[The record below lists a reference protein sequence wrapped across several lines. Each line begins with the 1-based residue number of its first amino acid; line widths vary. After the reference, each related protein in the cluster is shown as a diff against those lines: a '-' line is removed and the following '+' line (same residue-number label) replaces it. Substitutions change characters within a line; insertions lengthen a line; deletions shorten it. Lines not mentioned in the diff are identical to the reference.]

1 MRSLK
6 AQGTRFEWVA
16 ARQPWRQ
23 LEPSGV
29 EAWLTALEGLIS
41 PQGQWRLL
49 FSTPRIGPAT
59 GLLAALK
66 AQPISRSKTARPT
79 AARPAVN
86 ESLQADLIDL
96 LRELA
101 DLEGAGLEAGQ
112 ANQRIATSWLG
123 ARGWTVTSEQW
134 NETLELELSQTRIA
148 RWLADGSSYR
158 TQLESLG
165 NQPLTAIQLE
175 LLHRGFGQRLNQT
188 IPQQLAHHLV
198 MARA

>member
-1 MRSLK
+1 
-6 AQGTRFEWVA
+6 
-16 ARQPWRQ
+16 
-23 LEPSGV
+23 
-29 EAWLTALEGLIS
+29 LIS

-66 AQPISRSKTARPT
+66 AQPTSAPASAPPAATLPT
-79 AARPAVN
+79 TY
-86 ESLQADLIDL
+86 ESCQADLIDL

-101 DLEGAGLEAGQ
+101 GQEGAGLESGE
-112 ANQRIATSWLG
+112 ANQRIASSWLG
-123 ARGWTVTSEQW
+123 SRGWTVTSELW
-134 NETLELELSQTRIA
+134 NESLELEISPARIA

-158 TQLESLG
+158 TQLEALG
-165 NQPLTAIQLE
+165 NQPLSAIQLE
-175 LLHRGFGQRLNQT
+175 LLHRGFGQRINQT

>member
-1 MRSLK
+1 LTSNLQAK
-6 AQGTRFEWVA
+6 GARFEWIA

-23 LEPSGV
+23 LEPGGV

-66 AQPISRSKTARPT
+66 AQPITQIK
-79 AARPAVN
+79 
-86 ESLQADLIDL
+86 ESFQADLIDL

-101 DLEGAGLEAGQ
+101 DQERAGLEAGK
-112 ANQRIATSWLG
+112 ANQRIASSWLG
-123 ARGWTVTSEQW
+123 SHGWTVTSERW
-134 NETLELELSQTRIA
+134 DESLELEISPARIA

-158 TQLESLG
+158 TQLEALG
-165 NQPLTAIQLE
+165 HQPLTAIQLE
-175 LLHRGFGQRLNQT
+175 LLHRGFGQRLNQA